1 MPSPAANECP
11 PEEGRPARAR
21 VLDALKAWLAHL
33 NGDEAYAR
41 YLAHWQHAHAGAGA
55 PLSRAQFF
63 REETA
68 RRWNG
73 VRRCC

>member
-1 MPSPAANECP
+1 MPPSAQHTSSP
-11 PEEGRPARAR
+11 GRAR
-21 VLDALKAWLAHL
+21 VLDALKAWLAYL
-33 NGDEAYAR
+33 NGDAAYAR
-41 YLAHWQHAHAGAGA
+41 YLAHWQHAHPDAGT